1 MVHREGFMHLDP
13 MTRSVLMKLL
23 LAAVLGGLVGFE
35 RLIRRKP
42 AGLRTSMFICLGSA
56 LFTILSGE
64 IAQRFH
70 DTSGSRIV
78 SNLIPGIGFLGA
90 GAIIRERGS
99 VTGLTTAATI
109 FILAGVGMAVGGG
122 LYWMAIFTVVL
133 VLMALV
139 GLGWLEGRLGILT
152 RMMTFRLTTARLD
165 EVLARTQAVLSEM
178 KVAMQHLQVLPVGT
192 QFVLEF
198 DAAVSRTLQQQIMD
212 KLSGLDARCEV
223 LPLDSQRE

>member
-1 MVHREGFMHLDP
+1 MHLDP
-13 MTRSVLMKLL
+13 MMGSVVVKLL
-23 LAAVLGGLVGFE
+23 LAALLGGLVGLE

-70 DTSGSRIV
+70 DTSGVRIV

-165 EVLARTQAVLSEM
+165 EVLARTQTVLSEM
-178 KVAMQHLQVLPVGT
+178 KVAMQHLQVFRAGVEY
-192 QFVLEF
+192 VLEF
-198 DAAVSRTLQQQIMD
+198 DAAVSHTQQQQIMG

-223 LPLDSQRE
+223 LPLDSQHE

>member
-1 MVHREGFMHLDP
+1 MHLDP
-13 MTRSVLMKLL
+13 MMRSVLVKLL

-56 LFTILSGE
+56 LFTILSDE
-64 IAQRFH
+64 IAQRFN
-70 DTSGSRIV
+70 DTGGSRIV

-198 DAAVSRTLQQQIMD
+198 DAAVSRTLQQQIME

>member
-1 MVHREGFMHLDP
+1 MVHHEGLMHLDP
-13 MTRSVLMKLL
+13 MMGSFLVKLL
-23 LAAVLGGLVGFE
+23 LAALLGGLVGLE

-70 DTSGSRIV
+70 DTSGVRIV

-139 GLGWLEGRLGILT
+139 GLGWLEDRLGFST
-152 RMMTFRLTTARLD
+152 RAMTFRLTTARLD
-165 EVLARTQAVLSEM
+165 EVLARTQTVLSEM
-178 KVAMQHLQVLPVGT
+178 KVAMQHLQVFRAGVEY
-192 QFVLEF
+192 VLEF
-198 DAAVSRTLQQQIMD
+198 DAAVSHTQQQQIMG

-223 LPLDSQRE
+223 LPLDSQHE